1 MSTQLTC
8 SIGQYSHR
16 GRKASN
22 QDSYGA
28 VVPGGQAL
36 VSKGV
41 AVALAD
47 GISSSNVSQVAS
59 QTSVRSF
66 LEDYYCT
73 SEAWSVKTAA
83 LRVLN
88 ASNSWLFA
96 QNHRDHEFRL
106 NKDKGYVCTFSAL
119 VLKSNTAHI
128 LHVGDAQV
136 SRLASATRGSVE
148 LLTKAHRVT
157 MSSTKSYLARALG
170 VTDSLE
176 VDYLAIP
183 LQVGDTFLL
192 ATDGVYEH
200 VDDEL
205 VHKLVCENPKDL
217 NLAAQKIVDA
227 AFKLGS
233 DDNLTVQLVRVD
245 TLPSAKANE
254 FLKHLNQL
262 PFPPEL
268 TPRMEFDGYQII
280 RDLHKSSRSH
290 VVLANDIDSQQ
301 TVVLKLPSTEGRQS
315 DEYIERFLM
324 EEWISNR
331 LNNANVVKPYRP
343 SKARTYCYIV
353 SEYVDGQTLA
363 QWITDNP
370 EPNIEAV
377 RYIVEQIASGLQAF
391 HRQEMLHQDLRPEN
405 ILIDR
410 EGTVKIIDFGSTLVS
425 GIEETR
431 GAILPQALPGTA
443 QFLAPEYFLG
453 EFGTK
458 QSDIYSLACITY
470 HMLSGRSPYGTAV
483 ARALTPAAQ
492 NRLVYQSVLN
502 PHRQL
507 PAWIDLTLKRALQ
520 HKPSK
525 RYMELSE
532 FIQDLRKPNSKYLE
546 QSRAPLLERN
556 PVRFW
561 QGVSA
566 VLLGVS
572 IVLLAQLLKHVS

>member
-1 MSTQLTC
+1 
-8 SIGQYSHR
+8 
-16 GRKASN
+16 
-22 QDSYGA
+22 
-28 VVPGGQAL
+28 
-36 VSKGV
+36 
-41 AVALAD
+41 
-47 GISSSNVSQVAS
+47 
-59 QTSVRSF
+59 
-66 LEDYYCT
+66 
-73 SEAWSVKTAA
+73 
-83 LRVLN
+83 
-88 ASNSWLFA
+88 
-96 QNHRDHEFRL
+96 
-106 NKDKGYVCTFSAL
+106 
-119 VLKSNTAHI
+119 
-128 LHVGDAQV
+128 
-136 SRLASATRGSVE
+136 
-148 LLTKAHRVT
+148 
-157 MSSTKSYLARALG
+157 
-170 VTDSLE
+170 
-176 VDYLAIP
+176 
-183 LQVGDTFLL
+183 
-192 ATDGVYEH
+192 
-200 VDDEL
+200 
-205 VHKLVCENPKDL
+205 
-217 NLAAQKIVDA
+217 
-227 AFKLGS
+227 
-233 DDNLTVQLVRVD
+233 
-245 TLPSAKANE
+245 
-254 FLKHLNQL
+254 
-262 PFPPEL
+262 
-268 TPRMEFDGYQII
+268 
-280 RDLHKSSRSH
+280 
-290 VVLANDIDSQQ
+290 
-301 TVVLKLPSTEGRQS
+301 
-315 DEYIERFLM
+315 
-324 EEWISNR
+324 
-331 LNNANVVKPYRP
+331 
-343 SKARTYCYIV
+343 
-353 SEYVDGQTLA
+353 
-363 QWITDNP
+363 
-370 EPNIEAV
+370 
-377 RYIVEQIASGLQAF
+377 
-391 HRQEMLHQDLRPEN
+391 MLHQDLRPEN